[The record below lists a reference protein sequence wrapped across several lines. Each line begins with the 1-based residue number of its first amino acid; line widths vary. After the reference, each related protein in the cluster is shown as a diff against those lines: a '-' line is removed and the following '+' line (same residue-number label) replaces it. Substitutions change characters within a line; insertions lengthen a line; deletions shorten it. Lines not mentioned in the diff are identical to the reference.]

1 MTVIP
6 LNIGTQSN
14 PGRYGQDGAARIIN
28 GYVEEAGKEA
38 KHPVPIYASAGLA
51 DFATLTDG
59 GAGRAMIDTESHL
72 YVVAGRAIYR
82 VDSTGSVEQIGGMPS
97 DGHVTMSRNRAGQI
111 TVTCDGIT
119 KIITGTAVTDLEDSD
134 LPPANSNFNL
144 GGYTVWTIPDGRAFW
159 SAIDDSSDI
168 DALDFKSAEAN
179 PDGLVIGKAL
189 GQHAVFFGTRSTE
202 FHILSGTDAV
212 FDRSHVINVGCYAAG
227 SVAEVPIIT
236 AQTVTDSLVFAA
248 TDRQGSYASVSLVEN
263 LSARVISTHAVDRA
277 VRDEPD
283 PLSITSC
290 AWSDGGHAFYCI
302 SGSSFSWCW
311 DSRTGQWHER
321 ESYGLQRWKVRSVQ
335 QFAGGLIAG
344 DHTANKLYRMSNAFQ
359 DEAGDPL
366 IMTVQPPP
374 LVDYPNALEFNAAYF
389 DVLPPGPGLASGDDE
404 DVEPQAMLSWSDDGI
419 NFSSPRLLKLGRMG
433 ETMKRVQT
441 TRLGQTKRG
450 AGRTFKYAVSAAVSK
465 GLMGAAADVT
475 VIPA

>member
-1 MTVIP
+1 MTIVP

-14 PGRYGQDGAARIIN
+14 PGRYGQDGNARLIN
-28 GYVEEAGKEA
+28 CYVEEAGKEA
-38 KHPVPIYASAGLA
+38 KHPTPVYASAGLA
-51 DFATLTDG
+51 NFATLTDG
-59 GAGRAMIDTESHL
+59 GAVRAMIDLDSHL

-82 VDSTGSVEQIGGMPS
+82 VDGAGTVEQIGGMPS

-119 KIITGTAVTDLEDSD
+119 KIITGTAVVDLEDSD

-159 SAIDDSSDI
+159 SAIDNSSDI

-227 SVAEVPIIT
+227 SVAEVPLIT
-236 AQTVTDSLVFAA
+236 NAVVTDSLVFAA
-248 TDRQGSYASVSLVEN
+248 TDRQGAYASISLIEN

-302 SGSSFSWCW
+302 SGSTFSWCW

-335 QFAGGLIAG
+335 QFSGGLIAG
-344 DHTANKLYRMSNAFQ
+344 DHTANKLYRMADAYK

-366 IMTVQPPP
+366 IMTVQTPPI
-374 LVDYPNALEFNAAYF
+374 VDYPNAIEFNAGYF
-389 DVLPPGPGLASGDDE
+389 DVLPPGPGLASGDDHN
-404 DVEPQAMLSWSDDGI
+404 VEPKAMLSWSDDGV
-419 NFSSPRLLKLGRMG
+419 NFGSQRQLALGRMG
-433 ETMKRVQT
+433 ATMKRVHT

-450 AGRTFKYAVSAAVSK
+450 AARTFRYSVSADVSK
-465 GLMGAAADVT
+465 GLMGAAVDIVS
-475 VIPA
+475 IPA